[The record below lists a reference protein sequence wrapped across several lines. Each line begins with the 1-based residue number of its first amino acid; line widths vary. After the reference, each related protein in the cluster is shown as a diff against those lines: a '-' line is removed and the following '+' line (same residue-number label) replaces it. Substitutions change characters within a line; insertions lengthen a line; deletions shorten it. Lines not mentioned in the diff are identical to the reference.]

1 GKYKKGPLKGILRSV
16 VGYVNDINALTV
28 DISCRNALATL
39 QYRARMLQA
48 RLEKEVGKDRP
59 EEEVNVLADSEPES
73 ATVVAKREKFERRML
88 ADSAEVAASL
98 ESWQASLEEEL
109 SHRLS
114 SIYEDV
120 KERVMVPIE
129 AKAAAVEKIVSGC
142 GVSRTELECRLARTA
157 ALEQAADE
165 LTVRATSLN
174 ARMVW
179 KKHIKSALEST
190 QDTVGN
196 LVELVNSI
204 GRMSPVHKRVC
215 EDLCVKAET
224 IIRSMRTEGEKILL
238 MAPQSRSRENAEH
251 RTAEGMSHGTELDQH
266 LKNVRSL
273 ERALAMKSEAILR
286 PAAALERPSSA
297 MKKSGDI
304 PPSLKSPQG
313 GKILFERKR
322 SRPNVEPPV
331 TSDSDVIGGK
341 LSLSEGTRVS
351 PPKAPPHVPHV

>member
-1 GKYKKGPLKGILRSV
+1 LEKLRRDEESSADGKYRPRLTAAIEELDGLILGAEVARRDLEESFTAEISEVEHRVEERKKRRERELENKRCLFEFDLKLFTAQEKMYSQWQGGKYKKGPLKGILRSV

-59 EEEVNVLADSEPES
+59 EEEVNVLADSETET
-73 ATVVAKREKFERRML
+73 ATVIAKREKFERRML

-120 KERVMVPIE
+120 KERVMVPIQT
-129 AKAAAVEKIVSGC
+129 KPAAVEKIVSAC

-157 ALEQAADE
+157 ALEQAVDE
-165 LTVRATSLN
+165 LTVSATSLN

-179 KKHIKSALEST
+179 NKHIQSALEST
-190 QDTVGN
+190 KDTVGN

-204 GRMSPVHKRVC
+204 GRMSPEASIIPQLQA
-215 EDLCVKAET
+215 EDLYDRCTRGFA
-224 IIRSMRTEGEKILL
+224 KIC
-238 MAPQSRSRENAEH
+238 A
-251 RTAEGMSHGTELDQH
+251 
-266 LKNVRSL
+266 
-273 ERALAMKSEAILR
+273 
-286 PAAALERPSSA
+286 
-297 MKKSGDI
+297 
-304 PPSLKSPQG
+304 
-313 GKILFERKR
+313 
-322 SRPNVEPPV
+322 
-331 TSDSDVIGGK
+331 
-341 LSLSEGTRVS
+341 
-351 PPKAPPHVPHV
+351 